1 MSGNSKHSQTRP
13 DDIDLLAVL
22 ERFIVFSRK
31 NKWLFIIGCCIGLSL
46 GYLKYLSL
54 PSIYKSR
61 MLLQPLML
69 SNQNDI
75 QILTNWNGLLRS
87 GNRDVLSTILAIPED
102 TLKKLK
108 QIKAEEIQKIFTP
121 SDPNGFTLDVWV
133 TDVSILDRLQEGI
146 IYGFEN
152 SEFVKNRL
160 ASRKNRLRELID
172 ITSTE
177 IKRLD
182 STKKIVENIIVGK
195 GASSATLIVDGSTIS
210 RQLVEMNEKL
220 LNFKEELKFASSIQ
234 VLQGFSKPK
243 RPAGPNLYKWLFLGF
258 ISGLAVAWLIGL
270 FRSIDQQLKARAA
283 LPKETTITS

>member
-1 MSGNSKHSQTRP
+1 MSGNSKNWQTQP
-13 DDIDLLAVL
+13 DDIDLLALL
-22 ERFIVFSRK
+22 ERFIVFFRK
-31 NKWLFIIGCCIGLSL
+31 NKWLFIISCGIGLSL
-46 GYLKYLSL
+46 GYLRYLSL

-75 QILTNWNGLLRS
+75 QIVANWNDLLRS
-87 GNRDVLSTILAIPED
+87 GNRNVLSPIFAIPDD
-102 TLKKLK
+102 TLQKLK
-108 QIKAEEIQKIFTP
+108 QIKADEIQKIFTP
-121 SDPNGFTLDVWV
+121 SNPNGFTIDVWV
-133 TDVSILDRLQEGI
+133 TDVSILDRVQEGI

-182 STKKIVENIIVGK
+182 STKKIFENIIVGK
-195 GASSATLIVDGSTIS
+195 GVSSASLIVDGSTIS
-210 RQLVEMNEKL
+210 RQLIEMNEKL
-220 LNFKEELKFASSIQ
+220 LSFKEELKFASSIQ
-234 VLQGFSKPK
+234 VLQGFSNPK

-258 ISGLAVAWLIGL
+258 ISGLTVAYLIGL
-270 FRSIDQQLKARAA
+270 FRSIDQKLKARAA

>member
-1 MSGNSKHSQTRP
+1 MSGSSKNWQTQP
-13 DDIDLLAVL
+13 DDIDLLALL
-22 ERFIVFSRK
+22 ERFIAFSRK
-31 NKWLFIIGCCIGLSL
+31 NKWLFIICCCLGLSL

-75 QILTNWNGLLRS
+75 QIVANWNGLLRS
-87 GNRDVLSTILAIPED
+87 GNRDVLSTIFAIPDD
-102 TLKKLK
+102 TLEKLK

-121 SDPNGFTLDVWV
+121 SNPNGFTIDAWV
-133 TDVSILDRLQEGI
+133 TDVSILDRVQEGI

-220 LNFKEELKFASSIQ
+220 LNFKE
-234 VLQGFSKPK
+234 
-243 RPAGPNLYKWLFLGF
+243 
-258 ISGLAVAWLIGL
+258 
-270 FRSIDQQLKARAA
+270 
-283 LPKETTITS
+283 T